1 MCLEASFC
9 FIHGRF
15 MGVVQKG
22 LRARTWNSLWGV
34 KVLEARIAG
43 APQGKLL
50 RVWASLPCFEVEIP
64 LKFSSFV

>member
-1 MCLEASFC
+1 MFGGILLLHSWKV
-9 FIHGRF
+9 HGRCA
-15 MGVVQKG
+15 KG
-22 LRARTWNSLWGV
+22 PWARTWNSLWGV

-50 RVWASLPCFEVEIP
+50 RVCASLPCFEVEIP